1 MEYLY
6 GILNLDFWGYVI
18 AALIMFQVSIF
29 AVTVYLHRD
38 ATHRALDLHP
48 WLRHFFRLW
57 IWMTSGMLTRQW
69 VSVHRKHHARCETE
83 EDPHS
88 PQMVGLKK
96 VLLEGAELY
105 KVQASNPETL
115 EKYGRGCPDDWV
127 ERNVYERV
135 PYGGIILMVL
145 LDLLL
150 FGVPGI
156 IIIAFQMISMP
167 LFAAGV
173 INGIGHYYGYR
184 NFECDDASTNITP
197 LAIFVGGEELHNNHH
212 AFPSSA
218 KFSVRPWEFDVGWGF
233 ISIMKFLGL
242 AKVRRVVPAPMFA
255 DDPVADLDALRAII
269 VNRMHVLRNYT
280 KTVTLPVFHKELRGA
295 DAGDGLLR
303 RARKL
308 LIRRPTLLDEKA
320 HARLHEILENNHALK
335 TVVEFRER
343 LRDLWTGATDV
354 SNEKLLTQLHNW
366 IAEAEASG
374 IRALQEFAEVLKSYR
389 LQPVMAV

>member
-218 KFSVRPWEFDVGWGF
+218 KFSVRPWEFDIGWGF

-255 DDPVADLDALRAII
+255 DEPVADLDALRAII

-389 LQPVMAV
+389 LQPAMAV

>member
-6 GILNLDFWGYVI
+6 GILDLDFWGYVI
-18 AALIMFQVSIF
+18 ATFIMFQVSIF

-48 WLRHFFRLW
+48 WVRQFFRLW

-69 VSVHRKHHARCETE
+69 VAVHRKHHARCETT

-88 PQMVGLKK
+88 PQIFGLKK

-105 KVQASNPETL
+105 KVQASNPATL
-115 EKYGRGCPDDWV
+115 EKYGRGCPDDWI

-197 LAIFVGGEELHNNHH
+197 LAIIVGGEELHNNHH

-218 KFSVRPWEFDVGWGF
+218 KFSVWPWEFDIGWGF
-233 ISIMKFLGL
+233 ISVLNFLGL
-242 AKVRRVVPAPMFA
+242 AKVRRVVPAPVFA
-255 DDPVADLDALRAII
+255 DKPVADLDALRAII
-269 VNRMHVLRNYT
+269 INRMHVLRNYT

-308 LIRRPTLLDEKA
+308 LVRRPTLLDEKA
-320 HARLHEILENNHALK
+320 HARLHEILANNHALK

-354 SNEKLLTQLHNW
+354 SNEKLLSQLHDW

-389 LQPVMAV
+389 LQPALAI

>member
-1 MEYLY
+1 MQYLY
-6 GILNLDFWGYVI
+6 GILDLDFWGYVL
-18 AALIMFQVSIF
+18 AAFIMFQVSIF

-48 WLRHFFRLW
+48 WVRQFFRLW

-69 VSVHRKHHARCETE
+69 VAVHRKHHARCETT

-88 PQMVGLKK
+88 PQIFGLKK

-105 KVQASNPETL
+105 KVQACNLETL

-127 ERNVYERV
+127 ERNVYERL
-135 PYGGIILMVL
+135 PFGGIILMVL
-145 LDLLL
+145 LDLVL

-197 LAIFVGGEELHNNHH
+197 LAIIVGGEELHNNHH

-218 KFSVRPWEFDVGWGF
+218 KFSVRPWEFDIGWGF
-233 ISIMKFLGL
+233 ISVLKFLGL
-242 AKVRRVVPAPMFA
+242 AKVRRVVPAPVFA
-255 DDPVADLDALRAII
+255 DEPVANLEALRAII
-269 VNRMHVLRNYT
+269 INRMHVLRNYT

-295 DAGDGLLR
+295 DSGDGLLR

-308 LIRRPTLLDEKA
+308 LVRRPMLLDEKA
-320 HARLHEILENNHALK
+320 HARLHEILDNNHALK

-354 SNEKLLTQLHNW
+354 SNEKLLSQLHDW

-389 LQPVMAV
+389 LQPALAI

>member
-69 VSVHRKHHARCETE
+69 VAVHRKHHARCETE

-167 LFAAGV
+167 LFAAGI

-218 KFSVRPWEFDVGWGF
+218 KFSVRPWEFDIGWGF

-242 AKVRRVVPAPMFA
+242 AKIRRVVPAPVFA
-255 DDPVADLDALRAII
+255 DEPVANLEALRAIMI
-269 VNRMHVLRNYT
+269 NRMHVLRNYT

-295 DAGDGLLR
+295 DAADGLLR

-320 HARLHEILENNHALK
+320 HARLHEILDNNHALK

-354 SNEKLLTQLHNW
+354 SNEKLLTQLHDW

-374 IRALQEFAEVLKSYR
+374 IRALQEFAEVLKRYR
-389 LQPVMAV
+389 LQPAMAI

>member
-18 AALIMFQVSIF
+18 ATLIMFQISIF

-48 WLRHFFRLW
+48 WLRQFFRLW

-69 VSVHRKHHARCETE
+69 VAVHRKHHARCETE

-88 PQMVGLKK
+88 PQVVGLKK

-105 KVQASNPETL
+105 KVQARNPETL
-115 EKYGRGCPDDWV
+115 EKYGRGCPDDWI

-135 PYGGIILMVL
+135 PYGGIIIMVL

-197 LAIFVGGEELHNNHH
+197 LGIIIGGEELHNNHH

-218 KFSVRPWEFDVGWGF
+218 KFSVRPWEFDIGWGF

-242 AKVRRVVPAPMFA
+242 AKVRRVVPSPVFA
-255 DDPVADLDALRAII
+255 DEPVADLDALRAII
-269 VNRMHVLRNYT
+269 INRMHVLRDYT
-280 KTVTLPVFHKELRGA
+280 KTVTLPVFRKELRGA
-295 DAGDGLLR
+295 EKDDSLLH

-308 LIRRPTLLDEKA
+308 LVRRPALLDEKA
-320 HARLHEILENNHALK
+320 SARLSEILDNNQVLK

-354 SNEKLLTQLHNW
+354 SDERLLTQFQEW

-374 IRALQEFAEVLKSYR
+374 IRVLQEYAEVLKSYR
-389 LQPVMAV
+389 LQPALAV

>member
-6 GILNLDFWGYVI
+6 GILNLDFWGYAI
-18 AALIMFQVSIF
+18 ATLIMFQVSII

-69 VSVHRKHHARCETE
+69 VAVHRKHHARCETE

-88 PQMVGLKK
+88 PQMVGLRK

-105 KVQASNPETL
+105 KVQACNPETL

-127 ERNVYERV
+127 ERNVYERM
-135 PYGGIILMVL
+135 PFGGIILMVL

-156 IIIAFQMISMP
+156 IIIAIQMISMP

-218 KFSVRPWEFDVGWGF
+218 KFSVRPWEFDIGWGF
-233 ISIMKFLGL
+233 ISGMKFLGL

-255 DDPVADLDALRAII
+255 DEPAADLEALRAII
-269 VNRMHVLRNYT
+269 INRMHVLRNYT
-280 KTVTLPVFHKELRGA
+280 KTVTLPVFHKELRSA
-295 DAGDGLLR
+295 DTGDSLLR

-308 LIRRPTLLDEKA
+308 LVRRPTLLDEKA
-320 HARLHEILENNHALK
+320 HARLHEILDNNHALK

-354 SNEKLLTQLHNW
+354 SNEKLLRQFQEW

-389 LQPVMAV
+389 LQPAMAV

>member
-127 ERNVYERV
+127 ERNVYERA
-135 PYGGIILMVL
+135 PYGGIIIMVL

-218 KFSVRPWEFDVGWGF
+218 KFSVRPWEFDIGWGF

-255 DDPVADLDALRAII
+255 DEPVADLDALRAII

-389 LQPVMAV
+389 LQTVMAV

>member
-48 WLRHFFRLW
+48 WLRQFFRLW

-69 VSVHRKHHARCETE
+69 VAVHRKHHARCETE

-127 ERNVYERV
+127 ERNVYERA
-135 PYGGIILMVL
+135 PYGGIIIMVL

-218 KFSVRPWEFDVGWGF
+218 KFSVRPWEFDIGWGF

-242 AKVRRVVPAPMFA
+242 AKVRRVAPAPMFA
-255 DDPVADLDALRAII
+255 DEPVADLDALRAII

-354 SNEKLLTQLHNW
+354 SNEKLLTQLHDW

-389 LQPVMAV
+389 LQPALAI

>member
-6 GILNLDFWGYVI
+6 GILDLDFWGYVI

-69 VSVHRKHHARCETE
+69 VAVHRKHHARCETE

-218 KFSVRPWEFDVGWGF
+218 KFSVRPWEFDIGWGF

-242 AKVRRVVPAPMFA
+242 AKVRRVAPAPMFA
-255 DDPVADLDALRAII
+255 DKPVADLDALRAII
-269 VNRMHVLRNYT
+269 INRMHVLRNYT

-308 LIRRPTLLDEKA
+308 LIRRPMLLDEKA
-320 HARLHEILENNHALK
+320 HARLREILDNNHALK

-354 SNEKLLTQLHNW
+354 SNEKLLAQLHDW

-374 IRALQEFAEVLKSYR
+374 IRALQEFAEVLKRYR
-389 LQPVMAV
+389 LQPAMAI

>member
-69 VSVHRKHHARCETE
+69 VAVHRKHHARCETE

-167 LFAAGV
+167 LFAAGI

-233 ISIMKFLGL
+233 ISIMRFLGL

-320 HARLHEILENNHALK
+320 HARLHEILDNNHALK

-354 SNEKLLTQLHNW
+354 SNEKLLAQLHDW

-389 LQPVMAV
+389 LQPAMAV

>member
-1 MEYLY
+1 MQYLY
-6 GILNLDFWGYVI
+6 GILDLDFWGYVL
-18 AALIMFQVSIF
+18 AAFIMFQVSIF

-48 WLRHFFRLW
+48 WVRQFFRLW

-69 VSVHRKHHARCETE
+69 VAVHRKHHARCETT

-88 PQMVGLKK
+88 PQIFGLKK

-127 ERNVYERV
+127 ERNVYERL
-135 PYGGIILMVL
+135 PFGGIILMVL
-145 LDLLL
+145 LDLVL

-173 INGIGHYYGYR
+173 INGVGHYYGYR

-197 LAIFVGGEELHNNHH
+197 LAIIVGGEELHNNHH

-218 KFSVRPWEFDVGWGF
+218 KFSVRPWEFDIGWGF
-233 ISIMKFLGL
+233 ISVLKFLGL
-242 AKVRRVVPAPMFA
+242 AKVRRVVPAPVFA
-255 DDPVADLDALRAII
+255 DEPVANLEALRAII
-269 VNRMHVLRNYT
+269 INRMHVLRNYT

-308 LIRRPTLLDEKA
+308 LVRRPTLLDEKA
-320 HARLHEILENNHALK
+320 HARLHEILDNNHALK

-354 SNEKLLTQLHNW
+354 SNEKLLSQLHDW

-389 LQPVMAV
+389 LQPALAI

>member
-48 WLRHFFRLW
+48 WLRQFFRLW

-69 VSVHRKHHARCETE
+69 VAVHRKHHARCETE

-135 PYGGIILMVL
+135 PYGGIIIMVL

-218 KFSVRPWEFDVGWGF
+218 KFSVRPWEFDIGWGF

-242 AKVRRVVPAPMFA
+242 AKVRRVAPAPMFA
-255 DDPVADLDALRAII
+255 DEPVADLDALRAII

-354 SNEKLLTQLHNW
+354 SNEKLLTQLHDW

-389 LQPVMAV
+389 LQPALAI

>member
-135 PYGGIILMVL
+135 PYGGIIIMVL

-218 KFSVRPWEFDVGWGF
+218 KFSVRPWEFDIGWGF

-295 DAGDGLLR
+295 DADDGLLR

-389 LQPVMAV
+389 LQPAMAV

>member
-389 LQPVMAV
+389 LQPAMAV

>member
-1 MEYLY
+1 MQYLY
-6 GILNLDFWGYVI
+6 GILDLDFWGYVL
-18 AALIMFQVSIF
+18 AAFIMFQVSIF

-48 WLRHFFRLW
+48 WVRQFFRLW

-69 VSVHRKHHARCETE
+69 VAVHRKHHARCETT

-88 PQMVGLKK
+88 PQILGLKK

-105 KVQASNPETL
+105 QVQACNSETL

-127 ERNVYERV
+127 ERNVYERL
-135 PYGGIILMVL
+135 PFGGIILMVL
-145 LDLLL
+145 LDLVL

-197 LAIFVGGEELHNNHH
+197 LAIIVGGEELHNNHH

-218 KFSVRPWEFDVGWGF
+218 KFSVRPWEFDIGWGF
-233 ISIMKFLGL
+233 ISVLKFLGL
-242 AKVRRVVPAPMFA
+242 AKVRRVVPAPVFA
-255 DDPVADLDALRAII
+255 DEPVANLEALRAII
-269 VNRMHVLRNYT
+269 INRMHVLRNYT

-308 LIRRPTLLDEKA
+308 LVRRPTLLDEKA
-320 HARLHEILENNHALK
+320 HARLHEILDNNHALK

-354 SNEKLLTQLHNW
+354 SNEKLLSQLHDW

-389 LQPVMAV
+389 LQPALAI